1 MHLAYRET
9 NFCDVTFYTSSSLC
23 YQLLIIRLFSK
34 DLRIYFTTSF
44 CLMKNKDQ
52 KNYENIFK
60 ELKNNLLKYSGND
73 AYNPKKFIVILK

>member
-1 MHLAYRET
+1 
-9 NFCDVTFYTSSSLC
+9 
-23 YQLLIIRLFSK
+23 
-34 DLRIYFTTSF
+34 
-44 CLMKNKDQ
+44 MKNKDQ